1 MCIRDRDGGEDLDSG
16 TAVADEQPH
25 AHTLSVHTKDGNYIC
40 TEPIPEYDEVTNPTE
55 NEHADYAN
63 STAWCKAQQR
73 PPFSVIILNLP
84 TPEPEPRPSKD
95 VPDTT
100 GPQVFNANG
109 NPIDCPT
116 PSTDTIETE
125 IDTIKTTNNTGYTI
139 ETEIDT
145 IKTTNNTGSSLE
157 TPTCQT
163 CVSEHVDIEFDFWHD
178 GGYVTFNGEDGEMT
192 PHPNIRSNTEEWHKW
207 EEQKGMKKELEELFD
222 YVYEEDKCNDGA
234 SIISYSDDDENYTF
248 DLHTDAF
255 TQDNTDSGPKFYDVL
270 QDYGTIQP
278 KVPTT
283 ASQAFHVY
291 DDSLDDIDQICYRTT
306 TTGTDFL
313 TDHAVHLQTGVT

>member
-1 MCIRDRDGGEDLDSG
+1 M
-16 TAVADEQPH
+16 
-25 AHTLSVHTKDGNYIC
+25 
-40 TEPIPEYDEVTNPTE
+40 
-55 NEHADYAN
+55 
-63 STAWCKAQQR
+63 
-73 PPFSVIILNLP
+73 
-84 TPEPEPRPSKD
+84 
-95 VPDTT
+95 
-100 GPQVFNANG
+100 
-109 NPIDCPT
+109 
-116 PSTDTIETE
+116 
-125 IDTIKTTNNTGYTI
+125 
-139 ETEIDT
+139 
-145 IKTTNNTGSSLE
+145 
-157 TPTCQT
+157 
-163 CVSEHVDIEFDFWHD
+163 
-178 GGYVTFNGEDGEMT
+178 TF
-192 PHPNIRSNTEEWHKW
+192 HPNIHKNTEEWHKW